1 MVMGHW
7 LVSMGTDGW
16 LHFNLVSYILYFNAL
31 QIYTRSVSVKVGV
44 LRTKTAVA
52 YLGFCD
58 GGGGGY
64 NLPFVLISL
73 CLIPIRHN
81 VYITYIFSEA
91 ETFHHVPLVTPL

>member
-58 GGGGGY
+58 GGRGGVQ
-64 NLPFVLISL
+64 FTL
-73 CLIPIRHN
+73 CPYFFMSH
-81 VYITYIFSEA
+81 T
-91 ETFHHVPLVTPL
+91 HTP